1 MKISLLLFLCVLFL
15 SFGTIEAQNLGR
27 ISGKA
32 VAPNEKTKKDVLIK
46 LLLAKDGSL
55 VKTQSAD
62 SNGSFAFENLTMD
75 NYFIVIDNLSF
86 IKFQSKLITINTQQ
100 SEITLPTI
108 ILEALRINQL
118 NEVVIQKKKPLV
130 VQKIDRTVVNVDA
143 LISTAGGNAME
154 VLEKSPGISVNS
166 DGTITFK
173 GKIGVNVFVDD
184 KPTYLS
190 GSDLEA
196 YLKSLPA
203 STLDK
208 IELISN
214 PPAKYD
220 AAGGAGIINILTRK
234 SKIKGFNGSL
244 TARVAQGKRGQTREG
259 LNLNYLNDKVR
270 LYGNIGYAT
279 QDHITDLYIF
289 RKFKKED
296 LTTKSLFDQYS
307 QLNGISQTTNSKLG
321 LDYYITPKST
331 FGIGLTGIYRSNNNT
346 SKVRSTFSDADN
358 VLDSTII
365 AKNSE
370 KGKFKNAGINLNYR
384 HDLDTLGQKI
394 TVDLDYLN
402 YDKNTN
408 QRFNNFTFLPDNT
421 LNSHDELK
429 GKLPVKISI
438 YSLKADYSLPLKH
451 SGLLETG
458 YKSSYTKTDNTA
470 DYRDVINENEIPNYN
485 TSNQFKYDEVI
496 NAVYLNFNT
505 DYRRFTF
512 QTGLRLENTI
522 SKGNQ
527 LGNILKPASEFKR
540 IYTNLFPT
548 LFVQYKLDAVGDNQV
563 VANYG
568 KRINRP
574 NYQDLNPFISPL
586 DKYTYYAGNPD
597 LNPSFSDNY
606 EVSYRY
612 KDLFSTALSY
622 ENSKDVIDETIEINN
637 GIYFSRP
644 GNIGKSEIYSI
655 NVNADIPFNK
665 WWSANVYSEL
675 TSLKSKSKL
684 YTENLNSFGTY
695 LHFTMIN
702 SFKLPK
708 KWSAEISGAYQTK
721 TTQYQFVIAETSSVN
736 FALQKKILKDKGNL
750 KLAVNDIFYGSTTY
764 GQINNLKLTD
774 AKWTNKPDSRFVALT
789 FTYGFG
795 KTFQNKAEHNATG
808 ADSEKNR
815 VMQ

>member
-1 MKISLLLFLCVLFL
+1 MKISLQLLICVLFF
-15 SFGTIEAQNLGR
+15 SFGITKAQNLGQ

-32 VAPNEKTKKDVLIK
+32 IAPNEQTKKGILVK
-46 LLLAKDGSL
+46 LLLAKDRSL
-55 VKTQSAD
+55 VKTQSTD
-62 SNGSFAFENLTMD
+62 SNGSFVFENLIMD
-75 NYFIVIDNLSF
+75 NYFVVIDNLSF
-86 IKFQSKLITINTQQ
+86 NKFQSKLITIDKQQ
-100 SEITLPTI
+100 SEIILPTI
-108 ILEALRINQL
+108 VLEAIGIKQL

-130 VQKIDRTVVNVDA
+130 TQKIDRTVVNVDA

-173 GKIGVNVFVDD
+173 GKSGVTVFVDD

-234 SKIKGFNGSL
+234 SKIKGFNGNL
-244 TARVAQGKRGQTREG
+244 TTRVAQGKRGQTREG
-259 LNLNYLNDKVR
+259 LNLNYLNNKVR

-296 LTTKSLFDQYS
+296 LTTKNIFDQYS
-307 QLNGISQTTNSKLG
+307 QLDGVSQTTNSKLG

-346 SKVRSTFSDADN
+346 SKVRSAFSDAGF

-365 AKNSE
+365 AKNLERS
-370 KGKFKNAGINLNYR
+370 KFKNAGINLNYR
-384 HDLDTLGQKI
+384 HDLDTIGQKI

-408 QRFNNFTFLPDNT
+408 QRFNNFIYQPDNS
-421 LNSHDELK
+421 LSSQDELK
-429 GKLPVKISI
+429 GALPVKISI

-458 YKSSYTKTDNTA
+458 YKSSYTKTNNTA

-485 TSNQFKYDEVI
+485 TSNHFKYDEVI

-512 QTGLRLENTI
+512 QTGLRLENTE

-527 LGNILKPASEFKR
+527 LGNILKPASEFKKN
-540 IYTNLFPT
+540 YTNLFPT
-548 LFVQYKLDAVGDNQV
+548 LFVQYKLDSVGDNQL

-586 DKYTYYAGNPD
+586 DKYTYYAGNPY

-606 EVSYRY
+606 ELSYRF
-612 KDLFSTALSY
+612 KGLFSTTLTYANQKN
-622 ENSKDVIDETIEINN
+622 EIEETIEIND
-637 GIYFSRP
+637 GIYYSRP
-644 GNIGKSEIYSI
+644 GNIGKNQIYSI
-655 NVNADIPFNK
+655 NLNADIPFNK
-665 WWSANVYSEL
+665 WWSSNVYTEL
-675 TSLKSKSKL
+675 TTLNSQSKL
-684 YTENLNSFGTY
+684 YSEDLNSSGTFW
-695 LHFTMIN
+695 LFTTIN
-702 SFKLPK
+702 SLKLK
-708 KWSAEISGAYQTK
+708 KNWSAEISAGYQTK
-721 TTQYQFVIAETSSVN
+721 ITQNQFEIAGKSYVN
-736 FALQKKILKDKGNL
+736 FAIQKKILKEKGNL
-750 KLAVNDIFYGSTTY
+750 KLAVNDIFYGSSTY

-774 AKWTNKPDSRFVALT
+774 AKWTNIPDSRFVALT

-795 KTFQNKAEHNATG
+795 KTFKNKSEHNPTG

-815 VMQ
+815 AIL

>member
-1 MKISLLLFLCVLFL
+1 MRIPLQLFTCVLFF
-15 SFGTIEAQNLGR
+15 SFGILKAQNFGQ
-27 ISGKA
+27 ISGKIIT
-32 VAPNEKTKKDVLIK
+32 PIEQTKKGIFIK

-55 VKTQSAD
+55 IKTQLTD
-62 SNGSFAFENLTMD
+62 STGRFVFENLIFD
-75 NYFIVIDNLSF
+75 KYFVVVDLLSF
-86 IKFQSKLITINTQQ
+86 NKFESKLITINKQQ
-100 SEITLPTI
+100 SEI
-108 ILEALRINQL
+108 ILETIVLENIGIKQL
-118 NEVVIQKKKPLV
+118 NEVVIQKKKPFV
-130 VQKIDRTVVNVDA
+130 VQKIDRTIVNVDA

-173 GKIGVNVFVDD
+173 GKTGVNVFVDD

-190 GSDLEA
+190 GSDLEV

-234 SKIKGFNGSL
+234 SKIKGFNGSV

-296 LTTKSLFDQYS
+296 LTTISLFDQYS
-307 QLNGISQTTNSKLG
+307 QLDGVSQTTNSKFG
-321 LDYYITPKST
+321 LDYYAAPKTT

-346 SKVRSTFSDADN
+346 SNVRSTFSDAGN

-365 AKNSE
+365 AKNQE
-370 KGKFKNAGINLNYR
+370 RGNFKNAGINLNYR
-384 HDLDTLGQKI
+384 HDLDTIGQKI
-394 TVDLDYLN
+394 TIDLDYLN

-408 QRFNNFTFLPDNT
+408 QRFNNFIYQPDNA
-421 LNSHDELK
+421 LSGQDELK
-429 GKLPVKISI
+429 GVLPVKISI

-458 YKSSYTKTDNTA
+458 YKSSYTKTNNTA
-470 DYRDVINENEIPNYN
+470 DYRDVINENEIQNYN

-496 NAVYLNFNT
+496 NAVYLNFNI

-512 QTGLRLENTI
+512 QTGLRVENTV

-527 LGNILKPASEFKR
+527 LGNILKLASEFKR
-540 IYTNLFPT
+540 NYTNLFPT
-548 LFVQYKLDAVGDNQV
+548 LFVQYKLDSVGDNQLV
-563 VANYG
+563 VNYG

-574 NYQDLNPFISPL
+574 HYQDLNPFISPL
-586 DKYTYYAGNPD
+586 DKYTYYAGNPY
-597 LNPSFSDNY
+597 LNPSFSENY
-606 EVSYRY
+606 ELSYRY
-612 KDLFSTALSY
+612 KGLFSTTLTY
-622 ENSKDVIDETIEINN
+622 GNNKDDIDETIEINN
-637 GIYFSRP
+637 GIYYSRP
-644 GNIGKSEIYSI
+644 GNIGKSEICSI
-655 NVNADIPFNK
+655 NLNADIPFNK
-665 WWSANVYSEL
+665 WWSANVFTEL
-675 TSLKSKSKL
+675 TASNSKSKL
-684 YTENLNSFGTY
+684 YTEDLNSSGSY
-695 LHFTMIN
+695 WHFTMIN
-702 SFKLPK
+702 SFKLQK
-708 KWSAEISGAYQTK
+708 NWSAEISGAYQTK
-721 TTQYQFVIAETSSVN
+721 TTQYQFVTAPTSYVN
-736 FALQKKILKDKGNL
+736 FALQKKILKDKGSL

-774 AKWTNKPDSRFVALT
+774 AKWTNNPDSRFVALT

-795 KTFQNKAEHNATG
+795 KTFQNKSEHNPTG

-815 VMQ
+815 VML